1 VKRLLVLLIVL
12 AGGVAAAAFLVPS
25 DAATVNGTS
34 ISRDTLQSDVSAIAD
49 SAYYQC
55 YLNSQEYISSQGTEE
70 LPPVVGAGTGQYVG
84 DHPTATS
91 AFTASYL
98 STEIGHQL
106 VLQVADE
113 RHVTVSAAQL
123 ATART
128 DLTNQISGVMTEILS
143 TQQGQNVTFGC
154 SLTGQA
160 VTGKQV
166 LDSMPASFV
175 DAQVQFV
182 ATATVLQEDLSGV
195 GSSDADLQNYFTA
208 HQAEFDTVCLTAAG
222 FSSETAAQ
230 EAAAEVAFGTPFATV
245 AASANGGPQGCHLLP
260 QFEAELPSD
269 AGLGTLATGAVSA
282 PLNLNSTYALVEIT
296 KRTPSSFSQAKAAV
310 ANAVQQKGAGAI
322 QKALTADERRSSVS
336 VNPQYGVWASV
347 NASVLTPLTPDP
359 TNVLNATANE
369 GRTAPASAS
378 GAASS
383 GAGLGSTAP
392 SSG

>member
-1 VKRLLVLLIVL
+1 MVL
-12 AGGVAAAAFLVPS
+12 AGGVAAAAFLVPT

-34 ISRDTLQSDVSAIAD
+34 ISQDTLHSDVNAIAK
-49 SAYYQC
+49 SPYYQC
-55 YLNSQEYISSQGTEE
+55 YLNSQEYISSQGTQE
-70 LPPVVGAGTGQYVG
+70 LPPVVGAGTGQDTG

-98 STEIGHQL
+98 STEVGHQ
-106 VLQVADE
+106 VVTQVADE
-113 RHVTVSAAQL
+113 RDITVTPAQL
-123 ATART
+123 QTARS
-128 DLTNQISGVMTEILS
+128 DLTNQIGGVMTEILQ
-143 TQQGQNVTFGC
+143 TQQGQNVAYGC

-160 VTGKQV
+160 VTGEQV

-195 GSSDADLQNYFTA
+195 GSSDADLQSYFTA
-208 HQAEFDTVCLTAAG
+208 HRSQFDTVCLTAAG

-230 EAAAEVAFGTPFATV
+230 DAAAQVAFGTPFATV
-245 AASANGGPQGCHLLP
+245 AASANGGAQGCHLLP
-260 QFEAELPSD
+260 QFEAELPSG
-269 AGLGTLATGAVSA
+269 AGLGTLAIGAVSA
-282 PLNLNSTYALVEIT
+282 PISLNGSYVLVQIT

-322 QKALTADERRSSVS
+322 QKALTAAERRSSVS

-359 TNVLNATANE
+359 TDVLNVSANE
-369 GRTAPASAS
+369 ARSAPASVSGSAAS
-378 GAASS
+378 GAGAGSSTSSS
-383 GAGLGSTAP
+383 G
-392 SSG
+392 